1 MLQRLATVSALIVIV
16 VLAGRHAAAAA
27 PSFDCTKAQSW
38 AEKQICGDDKLS
50 ALDSWLSPL
59 FNQVV
64 QRSAAKDADAL
75 KAQRKAWFKARNDC
89 KAEADGNACL
99 AQRYQDFIGDLEHR
113 FAALVG
119 GASGGSSAA
128 PSAAPAPAPA
138 KSASDEC
145 RGGDKQSCLEKLLDS
160 EDANL
165 SDAEADAQK
174 KAGQDSDKVEASNVA
189 WRGFRNAECKRRST
203 GAGDQTVGYTA
214 CLIDLTRVRVSELGM

>member
-1 MLQRLATVSALIVIV
+1 MLQRLATASALIVIV

-50 ALDSWLSPL
+50 ALDAWLSPL

-119 GASGGSSAA
+119 GGSSAA
-128 PSAAPAPAPA
+128 PSAAPAPA

-145 RGGDKQSCLEKLLDS
+145 RGGDKQSCLEKLLDT

-165 SDAEADAQK
+165 SDAESAAQK
-174 KAGQDSDKVEASNVA
+174 KSGQDSDKVEASNVA
-189 WRGFRNAECKRRST
+189 WRGFRNAECKRRSV
-203 GAGDQTVGYTA
+203 GAGDQTEGYTA
-214 CLIDLTRVRVSELGM
+214 CLIDLTRDRVSELQM

>member
-1 MLQRLATVSALIVIV
+1 MLQRLATASALIVIV

-50 ALDSWLSPL
+50 ALDAWLSPL

-119 GASGGSSAA
+119 GGSSAA
-128 PSAAPAPAPA
+128 PSAAPAPA
-138 KSASDEC
+138 KSALDEC
-145 RGGDKQSCLEKLLDS
+145 RGGDKQSCLEKLLDT

-165 SDAEADAQK
+165 SDAESAAQK
-174 KAGQDSDKVEASNVA
+174 KSGQDSDKVEASNVA
-189 WRGFRNAECKRRST
+189 WRGFRNAECKRRSA
-203 GAGDQTVGYTA
+203 GAGDQTEGYTA
-214 CLIDLTRVRVSELGM
+214 CLIDLTRDRVSELGM

>member
-1 MLQRLATVSALIVIV
+1 MLQRLATASALIVIV

-38 AEKQICGDDKLS
+38 AEKQICGDDKLA
-50 ALDSWLSPL
+50 ALDAWLSPL

-119 GASGGSSAA
+119 GGSSAA
-128 PSAAPAPAPA
+128 PSAAPAPA
-138 KSASDEC
+138 KSALDEC
-145 RGGDKQSCLEKLLDS
+145 RGGDKQSCLEKLLDT

-165 SDAEADAQK
+165 TDAEAAAQK

-189 WRGFRNAECKRRST
+189 WRGFRNAECKRRSA
-203 GAGDQTVGYTA
+203 GGGDQTEGYTA
-214 CLIDLTRVRVSELGM
+214 CLIDLTRDRVSELQM

>member
-1 MLQRLATVSALIVIV
+1 MLQRLATASALIVIV
-16 VLAGRHAAAAA
+16 VLAGRHAAAAP
-27 PSFDCTKAQSW
+27 PSFDCTKAQSC

-50 ALDSWLSPL
+50 ALDAWLSPL

-89 KAEADGNACL
+89 KAGADGNACL
-99 AQRYQDFIGDLEHR
+99 AQRYQDFIGDLEQR

-119 GASGGSSAA
+119 GAGGGGSAA
-128 PSAAPAPAPA
+128 PSAAPAPA
-138 KSASDEC
+138 KSAVDEC

-160 EDANL
+160 ENANL
-165 SDAEADAQK
+165 GDAETDAQK

-189 WRGFRNAECKRRST
+189 WRGFRNAECKRRSA
-203 GAGDQTVGYTA
+203 GAGDQTVSYTA
-214 CLIDLTRVRVSELGM
+214 CLIDLTRARVGELGM